1 METIVWSKNEE
12 YKKSRKQDKPIT
24 NEKNEIIF
32 NVLYRGEQINKKKM
46 LEENIENSEKIKE
59 LNERSFIKRGFLN
72 PFINKN
78 YNDVLNDQHNY
89 LIPKN
94 STIQN

>member
-1 METIVWSKNEE
+1 METIIWSKNEE
-12 YKKSRKQDKPIT
+12 YKKSKKNDKPIT
-24 NEKNEIIF
+24 NENNEIIY
-32 NVLYRGEQINKKKM
+32 NTLYRGEQINKKKI
-46 LEENIENSEKIKE
+46 LEENIENSNKVKE
-59 LNERSFIKRGFLN
+59 LNERTFIRRVYIN

-94 STIQN
+94 STLQN